1 MDSPKSVSDGSHKI
15 WSGALRAEMMRSSCW
30 GVSSL
35 RRLAYAS
42 CAAAASLKQ
51 LRDTQKLYS
60 TCRAPLSDSSGQH
73 HASLLMLLKS

>member
-1 MDSPKSVSDGSHKI
+1 MLKKWHKVLRGS
-15 WSGALRAEMMRSSCW
+15 LRAEMMRSGCW

-51 LRDTQKLYS
+51 LLDTQKLYS
-60 TCRAPLSDSSGQH
+60 TCTAPAYDIDGH
-73 HASLLMLLKS
+73 GAP